1 MVTNL
6 TTVGRIKV
14 QMIRWMLISVDV
26 AGMIAIRLIIHV
38 HKWAIVDQFERAT
51 RSILEKTRT
60 SSIKSLA
67 MVEGW
72 RRCQSFS
79 RSRRLSFFHSLKS
92 EMGVCVCTS
101 SIILTQF
108 CHANPDSTS
117 STRKRRKK
125 EENKAGREGDERD
138 GTITHPHRV
147 QCARTHT
154 HTHTHA
160 RVARITFGFISRMLI
175 FQNKRRRTDGSRR
188 RQFCSVARARSD
200 PAWHTHARTTIS
212 IGWVERE

>member
-1 MVTNL
+1 
-6 TTVGRIKV
+6 
-14 QMIRWMLISVDV
+14 MLISVDV
-26 AGMIAIRLIIHV
+26 AGMIAIGLIIHV

-60 SSIKSLA
+60 WPMSS
-67 MVEGW
+67 
-72 RRCQSFS
+72 
-79 RSRRLSFFHSLKS
+79 LSDCLGRGEDAVDLSVVLSHLLKS
-92 EMGVCVCTS
+92 EMAVDVCAYARAASFSLSFATRT
-101 SIILTQF
+101 LT
-108 CHANPDSTS
+108 
-117 STRKRRKK
+117 RRAAWEIRK
-125 EENKAGREGDERD
+125 EEEKKKTRAADGRASDEWEG
-138 GTITHPHRV
+138 TTTHPHRV
-147 QCARTHT
+147 QCARA

-200 PAWHTHARTTIS
+200 PGWHTHARTPIS